1 MCEAAGIRSGTT
13 VPTANGLPRVKS
25 QESNEH
31 AAKLLVDQQ
40 PRHQRHM
47 GNATERIAAG
57 TCVANRAVVF
67 RVGPEAVWSR
77 CRSFDQYQPLR
88 LSARSRQRPWGA
100 LGRRNFTASS
110 SPRIVDQ
117 SGQRFAPGSAA
128 TVMKLTRSAPWSV
141 SPPPPQGPAPARP
154 ARHLRSLRHAAPHQP
169 GRYSEGFPVGPTACS
184 RTGEVPRCSATG
196 GPGAL
201 SGDAVRTFACRRVT

>member
-1 MCEAAGIRSGTT
+1 VRSGRHSLRN
-13 VPTANGLPRVKS
+13 NGPDCKWFAKS

-169 GRYSEGFPVGPTACS
+169 GRYSEGFQSDPPPV
-184 RTGEVPRCSATG
+184 V
-196 GPGAL
+196 AL
-201 SGDAVRTFACRRVT
+201 ARFPDAARPADPAPFLVMLSERLRVAA